1 MKKIKIV
8 PMMLTACL
16 LAGCNPNTTS
26 SDITNTDT
34 SSGTTSSTPTPTKGE
49 ILSFDVNESYKEY
62 KSVQLDK
69 IDDIQKDGGDNSK
82 YKRTS
87 FFENKNYFVIF
98 ATEISNLICYYI
110 NKVKEHKV
118 TDTK

>member
-49 ILSFDVNESYKEY
+49 IL
-62 KSVQLDK
+62 L
-69 IDDIQKDGGDNSK
+69 
-82 YKRTS
+82 
-87 FFENKNYFVIF
+87 
-98 ATEISNLICYYI
+98 A
-110 NKVKEHKV
+110 
-118 TDTK
+118 